1 MRQYRSLL
9 WLFWQQLI
17 RRRSLWIVVALAGV
31 VLLVNFAVASEMK
44 GMLEEGIR
52 YDIATRRAAASLDT
66 YADQVRQWSV
76 VLVLVVG
83 ALVAP
88 PSRRDGTTQF
98 VLTLSVSR
106 RRLAL
111 AQFGALGL
119 FIVVG
124 TLVVHAGFVVA
135 AFRLGVLH
143 VREAAVSW
151 IFLLVPLLMWTTTSF
166 ALSLTRPALL
176 VYTILLGIPY
186 LLLPLLSAFIGSWT
200 TKVPEVV
207 RLLASRIIDN
217 WGLLFPKVTTLIV
230 WPRATLQI
238 PVRPPWPAWPWEAL
252 HVVAACAFWVVVG
265 FWAYRRHDFGS
276 RTPTK

>member
-1 MRQYRSLL
+1 V

-17 RRRSLWIVVALAGV
+17 RRKSLWIVVALAGV
-31 VLLVNFAVASEMK
+31 VLLINFILASQMK

-52 YDIATRRAAASLDT
+52 YDIATRRAGAALDS
-66 YADQVRQWSV
+66 YAGQIREWSV
-76 VLVLVVG
+76 VLALVVG

-88 PSRRDGTTQF
+88 PSRKDGTTQF

-119 FIVVG
+119 FILVG

-135 AFRLGVLH
+135 AYRLGVLS
-143 VREAAVSW
+143 VREAAISW
-151 IFLLVPLLMWTTTSF
+151 LFLLIPLMAAAAASF
-166 ALSLTRPALL
+166 SLSLTRPALL
-176 VYTILLGIPY
+176 VYAILLGIPY

-200 TKVPEVV
+200 TKVPEVT
-207 RLLASRIIDN
+207 RLLASRIVDN
-217 WGLLFPKVTTLIV
+217 WGLLFPKVATLII
-230 WPRATLQI
+230 WPRAVLPT
-238 PVRPPWPAWPWEAL
+238 PTRPPWPAWSWEAL
-252 HVVAACAFWVVVG
+252 HVLSTVAFWVVIG

>member
-1 MRQYRSLL
+1 MRQYRSLV

-17 RRRSLWIVVALAGV
+17 RRKSMWIVVALAGV
-31 VLLVNFAVASEMK
+31 VLLINFVVASQME

-52 YDIATRRAAASLDT
+52 YDIATRRAAAALDSF
-66 YADQVRQWSV
+66 ADQIRQWSV

-119 FIVVG
+119 FIVIG
-124 TLVVHAGFVVA
+124 TLVVHAGFVIA
-135 AFRLGVLH
+135 AYRLGVLH
-143 VREAAVSW
+143 VREAAISW
-151 IFLLVPLLMWTTTSF
+151 LFLLVPLLMWATASF
-166 ALSLTRPALL
+166 SLSLTRPALL
-176 VYTILLGIPY
+176 VYAILLGIPY
-186 LLLPLLSAFIGSWT
+186 LLLPLLSAFIGTWS
-200 TKVPEVV
+200 TKVPEAV
-207 RLLASRIIDN
+207 RLLASRAVDN
-217 WGLLFPKVTTLIV
+217 WGLLFPKVATLIV
-230 WPRATLQI
+230 WPRAILPT
-238 PVRPPWPAWPWEAL
+238 PVRPPWPAWSWEAL
-252 HVVAACAFWVVVG
+252 HVLAATAFWVVIG
-265 FWAYRRHDFGS
+265 FWTYRRHDFGS